1 MLDREGT
8 ARPERR
14 SALIDRELERYNV
27 DIAALSETRLAD
39 VGEEPESTYTFFWS
53 GKPAA
58 EKREAGVGFAIR
70 SKLVP
75 SLKEKPKAINCR
87 LMTVRLALPQ
97 QRCATLISVYA
108 PTLQHS
114 DESKE
119 EFYSELR
126 NVIDSIQG
134 RSYHLANHGQN
145 YSCGPPVASGPS
157 GSPEFKHHLYPPP
170 PPPAQ
175 KYRLYFPTQL

>member
-58 EKREAGVGFAIR
+58 EKREWRCRVCHKVQASSF
-70 SKLVP
+70 
-75 SLKEKPKAINCR
+75 PKGKA
-87 LMTVRLALPQ
+87 
-97 QRCATLISVYA
+97 
-108 PTLQHS
+108 
-114 DESKE
+114 
-119 EFYSELR
+119 
-126 NVIDSIQG
+126 
-134 RSYHLANHGQN
+134 
-145 YSCGPPVASGPS
+145 
-157 GSPEFKHHLYPPP
+157 
-170 PPPAQ
+170 
-175 KYRLYFPTQL
+175 